1 VYTSA
6 KYAMALCMFTSVTSQ
21 SSVERLNESRLFFA
35 WKLPSAYIVHGIVRE
50 FVYLQN
56 KGTSFC
62 NFALNSGLGKFR
74 YGKLI
79 VLSTNTV
86 KLVDFL
92 RSTHVVY
99 YTSVDCHRLLIQW
112 LRFLLDLSHNFFL
125 QLCSSWQDFDWH
137 MRLSAVAELVLE
149 HISLYNVFSRN

>member
-1 VYTSA
+1 MYTSA

-86 KLVDFL
+86 KLVDFFTIDT
-92 RSTHVVY
+92 RSLLHVG
-99 YTSVDCHRLLIQW
+99 
-112 LRFLLDLSHNFFL
+112 
-125 QLCSSWQDFDWH
+125 
-137 MRLSAVAELVLE
+137 RLSPSVNSMTS
-149 HISLYNVFSRN
+149 ISAGFVTQLFPTVVQQLTRF